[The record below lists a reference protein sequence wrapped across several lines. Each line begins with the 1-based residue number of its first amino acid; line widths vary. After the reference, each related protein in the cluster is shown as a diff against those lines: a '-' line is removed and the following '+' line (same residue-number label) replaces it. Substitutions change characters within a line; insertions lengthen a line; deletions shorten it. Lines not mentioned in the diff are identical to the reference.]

1 MSRQRIFPAIWLIVF
16 LTLACATVQ
25 AVAADPRSFDATSF
39 GQRITLGPEWLFRA
53 GDNPAWA
60 SPTLDDSGWT
70 TVSTQKEL
78 FEYGIRD
85 TSYGWY
91 RVHIHLR
98 PGTQN
103 LMIGLQNTLGSY
115 EIFANGVRIG
125 GSGPFPPTY
134 RYNQFGFAP
143 YPIPD
148 GLLTPQ
154 GDLTLAIRFGFN
166 ATGSIGRGTSTPIH
180 SGSSLYLLSGESAV
194 REAEFANSQRIVPY
208 LVMAGL
214 SLLIG
219 LIAAALFIAL
229 RSQHEYL
236 AAAIYMFAW
245 SAYYVLEAFHYLYP
259 FTFSGGLVLAVF
271 YGLGNAVLIEF
282 VRLVLGL
289 RRTRSILGLQMIYF
303 LAAFSSPFAATPF
316 YSYFLG
322 FFVFYVPMLAVD
334 VVLAVLLLRGGRRGN
349 IEARVLLPALL
360 LITVADYWSFFSYI
374 AFFTHITAAR
384 HILPIF
390 HLGSYAFPLLTVG
403 DFFSFVTV
411 LLFLVLRTIGIA
423 RERARA
429 AAELEAARTVQQVL
443 IPEDIPTVPGF
454 LLHSVYKPASEV
466 GGDFFQIVAIEDGG
480 VLAVIG
486 DVSGKG
492 MPAAMTV
499 SLLVGT
505 FRSLA
510 HFTQSPSEILVAM
523 NQRMLARS
531 SGGFTTCL
539 VLRADA
545 DGTLTV
551 ANAGHLA
558 PYSAG
563 KELVLGN
570 GLPLGL
576 SADTTYAETTF
587 RLDPVQQLT
596 LLTDGVVEARSKTG
610 VLFGF
615 DRTAAIAR
623 EPAEAIAQAAQDF
636 GQDDDITVVTLARI
650 A

>member
-1 MSRQRIFPAIWLIVF
+1 MSRQRTFPAIWLFVF

-39 GQRITLGPEWLFRA
+39 GQRITLGPDWLFKA

-125 GSGPFPPTY
+125 GSGPFPPIY

-219 LIAAALFIAL
+219 LIALALFIAL
-229 RSQHEYL
+229 RSQHEYF

-245 SAYYVLEAFHYLYP
+245 SAYYVLEALHYLSP

-289 RRTRSILGLQMIYF
+289 RRTRSILGLQTIYF

-316 YSYFLG
+316 YSYFFG

-423 RERARA
+423 RHHARV
-429 AAELEAARTVQQVL
+429 AAELEAAHTTQQL
-443 IPEDIPTVPGF
+443 LLSRASEPTPGF
-454 LLHSVYKPASEV
+454 QVESDYFPASEV
-466 GGDFFQIVAIEDGG
+466 GGDFFFVANTPDAGLIAIV
-480 VLAVIG
+480 G

-492 MPAAMTV
+492 LPAAMRVAMIIGVLRREV
-499 SLLVGT
+499 SWEP
-505 FRSLA
+505 A
-510 HFTQSPSEILVAM
+510 EILSNL
-523 NQRMLARS
+523 NQALVTNIES
-531 SGGFTTCL
+531 GFTTACCIWL
-539 VLRADA
+539 DK
-545 DGTLTV
+545 GGQYSI
-551 ANAGHLA
+551 ANAGHIA
-558 PYSAG
+558 PYIDGGQVSTPPA
-563 KELVLGN
+563 
-570 GLPLGL
+570 LPLGIVADQVYAQVSGTLAAGQKLVLL
-576 SADTTYAETTF
+576 S
-587 RLDPVQQLT
+587 
-596 LLTDGVVEARSKTG
+596 DGVVEARAANG
-610 VLFGF
+610 ELFGF
-615 DRTAAIAR
+615 ERTAAISTKSAR
-623 EPAEAIAQAAQDF
+623 DISHAAQQF
-636 GQDDDITVVTLARI
+636 GQEDDITVLTLAC
-650 A
+650 AY